1 MQHCLVNLKKV
12 EETQQV
18 IETTEGR
25 LTHAEHEVL
34 RKQVDEAWKEKGLE
48 EMHQVIK
55 EARRRLILAEEEKA
69 SIKEADEETAQEEVS
84 VKLGSKKHDKRTTPG
99 IPTWSPTVVLTW
111 PDSA

>member
-55 EARRRLILAEEEKA
+55 EARRRLILAEE
-69 SIKEADEETAQEEVS
+69 
-84 VKLGSKKHDKRTTPG
+84 
-99 IPTWSPTVVLTW
+99 
-111 PDSA
+111 

>member
-84 VKLGSKKHDKRTTPG
+84 VKLEVKNMIKEQHQGFQRGP
-99 IPTWSPTVVLTW
+99 PP
-111 PDSA
+111 